1 MEVQV
6 DARRSCLS
14 IAASLGHDNLVAML
28 LEAGATNE
36 AVARMHREW
45 SWHALNSTIEGRHH
59 STVDLIPTKYTDIV
73 IRQSDHKLRVSL
85 HLAIE
90 LGMPAIVEVL
100 LRHGTEINAR
110 NRWSET
116 PLHCAARRTNKIGV
130 ASLECRLDN
139 DALVDP
145 YDLNAIT
152 PLNLSAMSDNLQA
165 VEILLCY
172 RADVDGKQG
181 V

>member
-1 MEVQV
+1 
-6 DARRSCLS
+6 
-14 IAASLGHDNLVAML
+14 
-28 LEAGATNE
+28 
-36 AVARMHREW
+36 
-45 SWHALNSTIEGRHH
+45 
-59 STVDLIPTKYTDIV
+59 
-73 IRQSDHKLRVSL
+73 
-85 HLAIE
+85 
-90 LGMPAIVEVL
+90 MPAIVEVL
-100 LRHGTEINAR
+100 LRNGTEINAR

-116 PLHCAARRTNKIGV
+116 PLHDAARRTNKIGV
-130 ASLECRLDN
+130 ASLECRLEN

-165 VEILLCY
+165 VEVLLCY